1 MKMTTISN
9 DVQDEQKG
17 IKSISSN
24 WWAFI
29 IKGFLALIFS
39 VLAFIM
45 PVTAILALAIVF
57 GALALADGIFG
68 IIASVRKIMKGKRW
82 GWLIVSAIISILAGI
97 AVIVSPLIATVVIA
111 SFLWAS
117 ISFWSIFVGISEIIT
132 ALRLRKEIKGEL
144 WMIFSGL
151 FSVIL
156 GAIILWMF
164 ITQPEDVLL
173 ASGWLLGINAF
184 LSAMTYFFLGFKLK
198 KHQKMVQKQNSGN
211 FNFYLK

>member
-1 MKMTTISN
+1 MTTISN
-9 DVQDEQKG
+9 EVQDEQKG
-17 IKSISSN
+17 IRSISSN

-57 GALALADGIFG
+57 GAFALADGIFG
-68 IIASVRKIMKGKRW
+68 IIASVRKIRRGNRW
-82 GWLIVSAIISILAGI
+82 GWLIFSAIISILAGI

-198 KHQKMVQKQNSGN
+198 KHQKMVQKQNFGN
-211 FNFYLK
+211 FNF